1 MEKHKAC
8 KYLQILYNNVEKQKS
23 SDVQS
28 NKCFLCVKNQ
38 LFQMFASH
46 LTRFAWMKRWTS
58 INTETCSKVLVH
70 DADVF
75 RGRLSITFRHQT
87 LRRPAHSRLLESNR
101 SGPQR
106 TVPFQW
112 CSAGSDERTSCCDAI
127 QVPCWWGGF
136 ATSRTRVTV
145 LLYFAHLGRCTAT
158 CGDAE
163 RLRAGVPNLSLT
175 MYPFSISTDEHV
187 PLKCL
192 SMS

>member
-87 LRRPAHSRLLESNR
+87 LRRPAHSRFLESNR

-127 QVPCWWGGF
+127 QVPCWWGC
-136 ATSRTRVTV
+136 
-145 LLYFAHLGRCTAT
+145 LQHLAHVSLSCFTLHTLVAALQLVETLKDLGQEFPTFLWPCTHSAF
-158 CGDAE
+158 
-163 RLRAGVPNLSLT
+163 RQMS
-175 MYPFSISTDEHV
+175 MYP
-187 PLKCL
+187 
-192 SMS
+192 